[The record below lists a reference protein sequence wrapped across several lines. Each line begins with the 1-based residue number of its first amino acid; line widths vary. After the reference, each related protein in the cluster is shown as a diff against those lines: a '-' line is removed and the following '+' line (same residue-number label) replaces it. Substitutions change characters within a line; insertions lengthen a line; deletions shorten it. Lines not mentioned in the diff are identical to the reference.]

1 MTVSLRINIDTSVF
15 EHRSLH
21 DYEYTSVRI
30 STLLIRPRPLLA
42 AVDLGA
48 RARVRRQQ
56 GQEALQSGHGLQLLH
71 WQRCHAVLLNVS
83 TRICA
88 YTLHMMSEH
97 VTRSEECL

>member
-1 MTVSLRINIDTSVF
+1 MTVSLRINIDTSAF

-21 DYEYTSVRI
+21 DYEYMRI
-30 STLLIRPRPLLA
+30 LILLIRSGPLLA
-42 AVDLGA
+42 VVDLGA

-71 WQRCHAVLLNVS
+71 WQRCHAVVLNVS
-83 TRICA
+83 TRTCA